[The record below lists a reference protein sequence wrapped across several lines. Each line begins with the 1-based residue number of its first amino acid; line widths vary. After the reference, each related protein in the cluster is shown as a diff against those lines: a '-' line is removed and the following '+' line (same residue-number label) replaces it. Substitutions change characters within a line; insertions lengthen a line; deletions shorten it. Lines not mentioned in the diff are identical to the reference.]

1 MDLNSAEKRQRYREL
16 CGEVY
21 IPLHAKDW
29 WLDAV
34 CGIDNWEV
42 ALVFNKEKITGALP
56 YSISKKLGFLS
67 QIINPTLSIYNNI
80 YVRLPDNPDVK
91 PTKLQSLENIIVT
104 ELVSQIPKTAFF
116 RQQINPNLTN
126 ALPFIWAGFQQ
137 YIKYSFRY
145 PDLTNTDSIFKGIA
159 YNLRHGMKKAN
170 ENISISKKDDFETLF
185 QLNSQSYSTKK
196 VTLPYSKELLNRIYQ
211 TLKKHNACD
220 LHIAQDNKSEKNV
233 AVLLTAYDE
242 KIAYAIVAGTSRE
255 GMSQSSLN
263 CLYWQSIESAS
274 KRVQIYDF
282 EGSMNP
288 KIEHIYRNFGATR
301 TPYNC
306 FYRFKNRTYHA
317 AAIMAGLI

>member
-1 MDLNSAEKRQRYREL
+1 LNSAEKRQLYREL
-16 CGEVY
+16 CAEVY

-34 CGIDNWEV
+34 CGLDNWEV
-42 ALVFNKEKITGALP
+42 ILVIDKGKITGALP
-56 YSISKKLGFLS
+56 YSVSKKLGFLT

-80 YVRLPDNPDVK
+80 YVCLPDNPDIK
-91 PTKLQSLENIIVT
+91 PIKLQSLENIIVN
-104 ELVSQIPKTAFF
+104 ELVAQIPKTAFF

-137 YIKYSFRY
+137 YTKYSFRY

-170 ENISISKKDDFETLF
+170 QNISISTKDDFDTLF
-185 QLNSQSYSTKK
+185 LLNSQSYSSKG
-196 VTLPYSKELLNRIYQ
+196 VALPYSEEFLKRIYQ

-220 LHIAQDNKSEKNV
+220 LHLAQDNKSGKNV
-233 AVLLTAYDE
+233 AALLTAYDE
-242 KIAYAIVAGTSRE
+242 KVAYAIVAGTSRE
-255 GMSQSSLN
+255 GMNQSSLN
-263 CLYWQSIESAS
+263 CLYWQSVESAA

-288 KIEHIYRNFGATR
+288 KIEHIYRNFGASR
-301 TPYNC
+301 TPYHC
-306 FYRFKNRTYHA
+306 FYHFKNRTYHA
-317 AAIMAGLI
+317 AAVAAGLI